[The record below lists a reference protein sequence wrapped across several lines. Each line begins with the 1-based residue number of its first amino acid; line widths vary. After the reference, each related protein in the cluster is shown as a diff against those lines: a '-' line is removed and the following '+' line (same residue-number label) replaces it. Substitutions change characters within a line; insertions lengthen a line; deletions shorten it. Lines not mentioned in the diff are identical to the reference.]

1 MSIETNIEVKL
12 TNRDRKSAFFRL
24 ILVIP
29 IAVWAG
35 TITNSSIAFN
45 SLGFISGSVALSLL
59 FTGIYPSYLLTF
71 NHAILELQTRIS
83 SYVFLLTDKYPTLE
97 RNDEV
102 SVIFPDI
109 QGGATLNRGKAIV
122 KWILVLP
129 VVLVGMVYAV
139 GGLAVVLYGWFSIL
153 FTGKLPEQAGKYIY
167 ALISFWNEIVGYA
180 LVLVTD
186 EYPGFSLGL

>member
-24 ILVIP
+24 VLVIP

-35 TITNSSIAFN
+35 TITNSNISFN
-45 SLGFISGSVALSLL
+45 SLGLISGSVALALL

-83 SYVFLLTDKYPTLE
+83 AYLFLLTDKYPTLE

-109 QGGATLNRGKAIV
+109 KGGATLSRGKAIV

-129 VVLVGMVYAV
+129 VVIVGAVYAV

-153 FTGKLPEQAGKYIY
+153 FTGNLPEFAGKYIY
-167 ALISFWNEIVGYA
+167 ALISFWNEIAGYA

-186 EYPGFSLGL
+186 EYPGFALAL

>member
-35 TITNSSIAFN
+35 TITNSSISFN
-45 SLGFISGSVALSLL
+45 SLGLISGSVALALL

-83 SYVFLLTDKYPTLE
+83 AYVFLLTDKYPTLE

-109 QGGATLNRGKAIV
+109 KGGATLSRGKAIV

-129 VVLVGMVYAV
+129 VVIVGAVYAV

-153 FTGKLPEQAGKYIY
+153 FTGNLPEFAGKYIY
-167 ALISFWNEIVGYA
+167 ALISFWNEIAGYA

-186 EYPGFSLGL
+186 EYPGFALAL

>member
-35 TITNSSIAFN
+35 TITNSSISFN
-45 SLGFISGSVALSLL
+45 SLGLISGSVALALL

-83 SYVFLLTDKYPTLE
+83 AYVFLLTDKYPTLE

-109 QGGATLNRGKAIV
+109 KGGATLSRGKAIV

-129 VVLVGMVYAV
+129 VVIVGAVYAV

-153 FTGKLPEQAGKYIY
+153 FTGNLPEFAGKYIY
-167 ALISFWNEIVGYA
+167 ALISFWNEIAGYA

-186 EYPGFSLGL
+186 EYPGFALDI

>member
-59 FTGIYPSYLLTF
+59 FTG
-71 NHAILELQTRIS
+71 
-83 SYVFLLTDKYPTLE
+83 
-97 RNDEV
+97 
-102 SVIFPDI
+102 
-109 QGGATLNRGKAIV
+109 
-122 KWILVLP
+122 
-129 VVLVGMVYAV
+129 
-139 GGLAVVLYGWFSIL
+139 
-153 FTGKLPEQAGKYIY
+153 KLPEQAGKYIY